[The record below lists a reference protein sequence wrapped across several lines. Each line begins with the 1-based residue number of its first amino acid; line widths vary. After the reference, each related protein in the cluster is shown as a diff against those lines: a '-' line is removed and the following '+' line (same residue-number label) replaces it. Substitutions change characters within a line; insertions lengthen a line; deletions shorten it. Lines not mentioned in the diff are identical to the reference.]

1 MKPRK
6 LWPDA
11 KTLLPTERPLSYRL
25 ALFHITS
32 QHITAHHTIHIHESL
47 RQQL

>member
-6 LWPDA
+6 LLPDA

-25 ALFHITS
+25 ALFHS
-32 QHITAHHTIHIHESL
+32 TAHHSIHVYEL
-47 RQQL
+47 VGQQM